1 MKVLVGVDG
10 SSNSF
15 AAVAFVGRLVAPERD
30 ELMLFFATPSMS
42 FDDER
47 LDAAV
52 EERART
58 ALSRAVLEAA
68 LERLPPKWRA
78 KAKQNEM
85 AGSPGPA
92 LLAAATEYGAEI
104 IAVGFRGTSSI
115 IEQFML
121 GSVSRAVLKSAK
133 VPVLVVK
140 AESEST
146 SESEGGLKL
155 LAAYDPE
162 DHAEPMAATL
172 NRLTC
177 PANSQGYLMTVVRP
191 MFLADLPDWVQKRP
205 RDPDVAAMAAEWKKE
220 HDQNLAAAR
229 DALEKFRKQLP
240 PCFAS
245 TEAIVAEGRP
255 AEQIVAKSRERGID
269 LIVLGSPQGGR
280 LERFFI
286 GSTSEQV
293 LASGDCSVL
302 VTQ

>member
-1 MKVLVGVDG
+1 M
-10 SSNSF
+10 
-15 AAVAFVGRLVAPERD
+15 
-30 ELMLFFATPSMS
+30 
-42 FDDER
+42 
-47 LDAAV
+47 
-52 EERART
+52 
-58 ALSRAVLEAA
+58 
-68 LERLPPKWRA
+68 
-78 KAKQNEM
+78 
-85 AGSPGPA
+85 
-92 LLAAATEYGAEI
+92 

-140 AESEST
+140 
-146 SESEGGLKL
+146 SESEPAHDAASGLKL

-162 DHAEPMAATL
+162 DDEKPIAAAL
-172 NRLTC
+172 NRLAC
-177 PANSQGYLMTVVRP
+177 PANSQGYVMTVVRP
-191 MFLADLPDWVQKRP
+191 MFLADLPDWVQNRP

-220 HDQNLAAAR
+220 HEQNLATAR

-240 PCFAS
+240 PCFGS

-255 AEQIVAKSRERGID
+255 AEQIVAKSREHEID
-269 LIVLGSPQGGR
+269 LVVLGSPQGGR